1 MDNSKSNIDREIPI
15 NQDEEARIAEAA
27 QDLVREGQKRVNELY
42 EEGLQKVQEAQ
53 DQVAEYSKDLA
64 EKVREKPL
72 TALLVAAGA
81 GFILSALFKK

>member
-1 MDNSKSNIDREIPI
+1 MDNSKSNINREIPI
-15 NQDEEARIAEAA
+15 NQDEEARVTEAA

-53 DQVAEYSKDLA
+53 DQVAEYSKDLS

-72 TALLVAAGA
+72 TALLIAAGA